1 MNRLEFLKQILA
13 GFGGF
18 WLAGNNVEA
27 KPVERPEP
35 VSLGIMPVAGYRYY
49 DSKKIEIKIKP
60 GDKTRLKREPE
71 NKFDRDAIAVFAM
84 GYKIGYIPRRH
95 NPMIAAMMDQK
106 ANINASIAYINQEEE
121 AEGRIWVEV
130 WIGERS

>member
-18 WLAGNNVEA
+18 WLAGKRAEA
-27 KPVERPEP
+27 IPAEKPEP

-49 DSKKIEIKIKP
+49 DGKKIENRIKP
-60 GDKTRLKREPE
+60 GDKARLKREPE
-71 NKFDRDAIAVFAM
+71 NKYDRDAIAVYIM
-84 GYKIGYIPRRH
+84 GQKIGYIPRRH

-130 WIGERS
+130 WISS